1 MENNP
6 SPQQAPPVAPVGPSE
21 PLNNQQPTVIGP
33 VKKKPNKGLII
44 VIIVGAV
51 VLVGAIIALAV
62 ALPSILAKDN
72 KQEYQEAINAALDV
86 SDGYS
91 SYANTGLARASL
103 NFQFSMER
111 LDTSLYNIESLQSGG
126 QARAYGPI
134 NSEALAKVEAEERS
148 AAESIAKKEAELD
161 RRMEAIDDEE
171 TIAAYQS
178 YKDALL
184 KLYGE
189 GRSAQDRAEVFIHVN
204 RIDYGCAEF
213 MKGELAFVVP
223 TVDSAKKFV
232 MYAETCMTALQ
243 GAMDSEATDD
253 QLKEFSKVLHDMFSE
268 AVAIL
273 RPQIASGDVDM
284 NALDVLEDRY
294 GEKIAALD
302 LGDENQ
308 GSQGEVEDK
317 LYELTSLMA
326 TKRDSAP
333 GEYVPAPDEGTG
345 STQPGIRR

>member
-1 MENNP
+1 MENN
-6 SPQQAPPVAPVGPSE
+6 SLPQQAPPVAPVGPSE
-21 PLNNQQPTVIGP
+21 PLNNQQPTVTEP
-33 VKKKPNKGLII
+33 SKKKSNKGLII
-44 VIIVGAV
+44 GIILGAV
-51 VLVGAIIALAV
+51 ALLGVIIALVV
-62 ALPSILAKDN
+62 ALPSMLAKDN

-86 SDGYS
+86 SRGYADYS
-91 SYANTGLARASL
+91 QTELARASL

-111 LDTSLYNIESLQSGG
+111 LDTNLYNIESLQSGG

-171 TIAAYQS
+171 VLAAYQS
-178 YKDALL
+178 YKDVRS

-189 GRSAQDRAEVFIHVN
+189 GHGAQDRAEVLIHVN

-253 QLKEFSKVLHDMFSE
+253 KLKEFSKVLHDMFSE

-273 RPQIASGDVDM
+273 RPQIASGDVDI
-284 NALDVLEDRY
+284 NSLDVLEDRH
-294 GEKIAALD
+294 GK
-302 LGDENQ
+302 
-308 GSQGEVEDK
+308 K
-317 LYELTSLMA
+317 
-326 TKRDSAP
+326 
-333 GEYVPAPDEGTG
+333 
-345 STQPGIRR
+345 